1 MKRNYRVLFGPLAGA
16 ILVFGTAVLALLIP
30 GYSHVRQMVS
40 AIRETGSPARVP
52 VRVAVVSVVLFL
64 SGASALLFE
73 TLWLRLSGLAFGNS
87 VWAAALILSSFM
99 AGLGLGSAIAAS
111 LTLRRA
117 RPLRVYAGLEMA
129 VAVFGCTLVFGI
141 PLLGQLLRPIFQ
153 TLWTDQP
160 LLNVLRFSISF
171 LILLIP
177 TTAMGLTLPVLLEDP
192 LLKRHEFGPTVGLL
206 YGFNT
211 LGAVAG
217 ALAGEAYLVRAYGLF
232 GSGLGAAAISCTAA
246 VIAWFFSAAN
256 PETAGQTSPPPRFRL
271 PFAKPLP
278 WNPLFASMAAGAI
291 LLALEVTWFRF
302 LRLYVTSTATA
313 FAIMLA
319 VVLIGIGLGGIS
331 FSVIPRRFA
340 SPRQAIPILLLLAAL
355 GTLLSYML
363 FPVPVLPPNK
373 PALTSEFWQQIG
385 QLSSALMFP
394 VAFLSGAL
402 LPAIVTCVQSDVSGR
417 MNSAGLTILFNTIG
431 AALGPLLAGFVLLP
445 QLGFQKSLIL
455 SAAAYATL
463 ALLTSQKSNWS
474 LWRISGRA
482 MFLLSAAFIV
492 TLSIFP
498 YHRDEI
504 HFTNG
509 RRPYQVDGSF
519 LVRKIEGTADTVQLL
534 RRDLYGEPYYY
545 RLVSDCSSMSATL
558 PRSQRYMRLFVYL
571 PLILRPES
579 ENALLVGYGV
589 GVTAGAF
596 MRDSHL
602 KHLDVVDISKEVL
615 DLADSY
621 SGPGYANPLRDP
633 RVTTFVQDGR
643 FFLQACPKH
652 YDIITGEPPPLKAAG
667 TVNLYT
673 EQFFSLMKGRLKNG
687 GIVSFWLPLY
697 QLRNDET
704 KAILRAFHN
713 VFQNAS
719 LWATNDLEWIM
730 IGIKPPLPKPD
741 QALARRLWNDRS
753 TGSDLVR
760 IGVEV
765 PEQMSTLFIMD
776 GEEIDR
782 LTQGVGPLTDF
793 FPKRLTDAQPDL
805 AAAYRFGY
813 NYLEHSAALRRF
825 LSSRLIE
832 EIWPNEWKKSLE
844 PLFFVREAQYRAEM
858 LGGNWLAAL
867 DLYLRRSR
875 LRTPVLAAQDSDE
888 FRLAL
893 AEKFAGQSA
902 ASMPIDA
909 LRDLVAGALA
919 GRDIAGAIQL
929 LEQERERGFATI
941 NDLFLLIYL
950 YCLHGNIDQ
959 AEALAAAEAGSI
971 QKDGFVN
978 WLWGDLQAEF
988 GFRPPS

>member
-1 MKRNYRVLFGPLAGA
+1 
-16 ILVFGTAVLALLIP
+16 
-30 GYSHVRQMVS
+30 
-40 AIRETGSPARVP
+40 
-52 VRVAVVSVVLFL
+52 VRVAIVSVVLFL
-64 SGASALLFE
+64 SGASALLFQ

-99 AGLGLGSAIAAS
+99 TGLALGSAIAAS

-117 RPLRVYAGLEMA
+117 RPLRLYAGLEVA

-141 PLLGQLLRPIFQ
+141 PLLGEWLRPIFQ
-153 TLWTDQP
+153 TLWTHQP
-160 LLNVLRFSISF
+160 LLNVLRFSVSF

-192 LLKRHEFGPTVGLL
+192 FLKRYEFGRTVGLF

-232 GSGLGAAAISCTAA
+232 GTGLSAAAMSCAAA
-246 VIAWFFSAAN
+246 VIAWVFAGVN
-256 PETAGQTSPPPRFRL
+256 PETAGQTSRPSRFRL
-271 PFAKPLP
+271 PFAKTPP
-278 WNPLFASMAAGAI
+278 WNLLFVSMAAGGI
-291 LLALEVTWFRF
+291 LLALEVIWLRF
-302 LRLYVTSTATA
+302 LRLYVTSTTTA

-319 VVLIGIGLGGIS
+319 VVLAGIGLGGIS

-340 SPRQAIPILLLLAAL
+340 SPRQAIPILLLLAAI
-355 GTLLSYML
+355 GTLLCYMF
-363 FPVPVLPPNK
+363 FPVPALPPNV
-373 PALTSEFWQQIG
+373 PALTTEFWQQIG

-431 AALGPLLAGFVLLP
+431 AAFGPLLAGFVFLP
-445 QLGFQKSLIL
+445 RLGFQTSLIL
-455 SAAAYATL
+455 SAAAYAML

-474 LWRISGRA
+474 LRRVSGIA

-504 HFTNG
+504 HFANA
-509 RRPYQVDGSF
+509 RRPYETDGSV
-519 LVRKIEGTADTVQLL
+519 LLKKIEGTADTFQLL
-534 RRDLYGEPYYY
+534 HRDLFGKPYYY
-545 RLVSDCSSMSATL
+545 RLVTNAYSMSGTL
-558 PRSQRYMRLFVYL
+558 PRSQRYMRLFAYL
-571 PLILRPES
+571 PLVLRPES
-579 ENALLVGYGV
+579 EDALLLCYGV
-589 GVTAGAF
+589 GITADAF
-596 MRDSHL
+596 TRDAHL
-602 KHLDVVDISKEVL
+602 KRLDIVDISKEVF
-615 DLADSY
+615 DLADFY
-621 SGPGYANPLRDP
+621 SGPGYSNPLRDP

-643 FFLQACPKH
+643 FFLQACPKR
-652 YDIITGEPPPLKAAG
+652 YDIITGEPPPLKVAG

-673 EQFFSLMKGRLKNG
+673 EQFFSLMKSRLKDG
-687 GIVSFWLPLY
+687 GIVSFWLPIY
-697 QLRNDET
+697 QLTTDET

-713 VFQNAS
+713 VFPTAS
-719 LWATNDLEWIM
+719 VWATNDLEWIM
-730 IGIKPPLPKPD
+730 IGIKPPLPKP
-741 QALARRLWNDRS
+741 AEPLARRLWNDPG

-765 PEQMSTLFIMD
+765 PEQMSALFVMD

-782 LTQGVGPLTDF
+782 LTQGVEPLTDF
-793 FPKRLTDAQPDL
+793 FPKRLTDAQRDL
-805 AAAYRFGY
+805 PAAYRFGY
-813 NYLEHSAALRRF
+813 RYLEHSAALGHF

-832 EIWPNEWKKSLE
+832 ETWPNEWKRSLE

-858 LGGNWLAAL
+858 SGSNWLAAL

-893 AEKFAGQSA
+893 AEEFAGQSP
-902 ASMPIDA
+902 ASMPIEA

-919 GRDIAGAIQL
+919 HRDFAGAIQL
-929 LEQERERGFATI
+929 LEQERARGFSNI

-950 YCLHGNIDQ
+950 YCLHGNVEK
-959 AEALAAAEAGSI
+959 AETLAATEAGSI
-971 QKDGFVN
+971 HRDWFVD